1 MHLFKNFFKLLK
13 NNSTGVI
20 IYAVIFVAMVIGVMV
35 AAPAM
40 ASETSGEAYAT
51 QTSMNI
57 TYVDYDDSELSRG
70 LIDYLSVNNEVTD
83 VSDRSESSI
92 QNLVFFGLSEY
103 HLTIEEGFGN
113 GTGDIKYLTDME
125 NSGAIYMIDL
135 AVNNYIQAYKDY
147 EAMGYE
153 PSECAEH
160 AKELVTNTATLNIV
174 EKDDGRSSTS
184 AGDVVIVFINQ
195 FFPYLALGFMT
206 LSIGHTVIA
215 NNNKLIGDR
224 IECSPVNRKKISF
237 SNSLG
242 IATSGVVLWIVFML
256 INVILGFAKGS
267 DAFREYWWLLMIN
280 SFLTTLI
287 ACAFASFVTSFD
299 LTSNSLSMVTNIAG
313 LSMAFMSG
321 VFVPQYL
328 LGEGL
333 LNIAKFMPMYWC
345 VYASNMV
352 DVNTAFESDKLLMCF
367 GIEILFTVAF
377 TPAAAF
383 VKSSGLGKAR
393 SAVKTE

>member
-13 NNSTGVI
+13 SNNTGVI

-103 HLTIEEGFGN
+103 HLTIEEGFGE
-113 GTGDIKYLTDME
+113 GTGEIKYLTDME

-206 LSIGHTVIA
+206 LGIGHTVIA

-287 ACAFASFVTSFD
+287 SCAFASFVTSFD

-352 DVNTAFESDKLLMCF
+352 DASTAYEPDKLLMCF
-367 GIEILFTVAF
+367 GIEILFAVAF
-377 TPAAAF
+377 TMAAAF